1 MGSVREADAGDVNSI
16 YELIVDLE
24 QTSIDKEHFQKVF
37 SYNLSIQG
45 VYYFVYED
53 KGEILGFVSLH
64 IQRLLHHAASVGEI
78 QEIIVDKRKRG
89 SGIGK
94 ILYEKVVEVS
104 VQQGCQQLEV
114 CCHQMNASGR
124 SFYASQG
131 MTNNHYKYCLK
142 L

>member
-1 MGSVREADAGDVNSI
+1 MGSVREADAGDVNRI

-24 QTSIDKEHFQKVF
+24 QTSINREHFQEAF
-37 SYNLSIQG
+37 RYNLSIQG

-78 QEIIVDKRKRG
+78 QEIIVDKRERG

-94 ILYEKVVEVS
+94 MLYDKVMEVS

-114 CCHQMNASGR
+114 CCSQRNATGC

-131 MTNNHYKYCLK
+131 MTKIIISTA
-142 L
+142 